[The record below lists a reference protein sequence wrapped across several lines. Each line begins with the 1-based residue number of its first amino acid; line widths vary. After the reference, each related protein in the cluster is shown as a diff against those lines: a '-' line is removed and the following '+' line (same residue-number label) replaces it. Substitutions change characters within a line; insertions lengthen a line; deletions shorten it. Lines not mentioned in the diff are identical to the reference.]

1 MAGTRI
7 HINESNVWSTVLF
20 PSLAKGNDS
29 GDRKMKKVSRLFLF
43 GALVLVL
50 LTAACGAGGGATPTP
65 LSTLPGVQ
73 ETSTLPGGVD
83 VTQTAVTET
92 ATTAATAETATTG
105 LETPTLTLST
115 TESVSTLA
123 TSVGAT
129 ATGASQTQGIPVTGV
144 DIVLVECQ
152 FCVDTLAHAL
162 LVLPDTATFA
172 VTMPT
177 TTTTTTDTVKTN
189 CSTIE
194 VNNGKQVVLC
204 SGPEKTPVIL
214 NICTDANSCT
224 DFPINLQPCPLAQSS
239 VAVPTKTRGATGAAN
254 SATPTPATL
263 STPTA
268 TATP

>member
-1 MAGTRI
+1 
-7 HINESNVWSTVLF
+7 
-20 PSLAKGNDS
+20 
-29 GDRKMKKVSRLFLF
+29 MKKVSRLFLF

-65 LSTLPGVQ
+65 LSTLPGVE
-73 ETSTLPGGVD
+73 ETSTPPGGVD
-83 VTQTAVTET
+83 VTQTAATET
-92 ATTAATAETATTG
+92 ATTATTAETATAG
-105 LETPTLTLST
+105 LETPTLGA
-115 TESVSTLA
+115 TESVSTPA

-129 ATGASQTQGIPVTGV
+129 ATGVSKTPGIPVTGV

-172 VTMPT
+172 VTSPT

-204 SGPEKTPVIL
+204 SGPEKTPVII

-224 DFPINLQPCPLAQSS
+224 DFPVNLQPCPLAQSS
-239 VAVPTKTRGATGAAN
+239 VAVPTKTQEATGAA
-254 SATPTPATL
+254 SSP
-263 STPTA
+263 TPTA